1 MLQQP
6 FRCACPLAKIV
17 AGHSGFTHT
26 GNIALQQTAIQGA
39 GGAFCVCT
47 IKKQPFSDTDTDE
60 LFGMLCVKRLICQN
74 IRRKLTP
81 LICDSR
87 KDGGNRLSSVFRFVI
102 ALAGGWN
109 GAEMRDSFICGI
121 NMIERAVNFY
131 ALPHKVLDCLRYLRH
146 WLLWRFLRSCFG
158 GAHLCLRPFIRVI
171 TEDGTIPILSQ
182 IVNGSAVI
190 RKAAAFHRAVRIAL
204 RSFFRFF
211 QRLIVP
217 FLVKSVYNV
226 MIRNDLILRCHP
238 VGIIINHFFGQPF
251 RFLRECV
258 IQLPHFDDLLV
269 DAACP

>member
-1 MLQQP
+1 
-6 FRCACPLAKIV
+6 
-17 AGHSGFTHT
+17 
-26 GNIALQQTAIQGA
+26 
-39 GGAFCVCT
+39 
-47 IKKQPFSDTDTDE
+47 
-60 LFGMLCVKRLICQN
+60 MLCTKRLICQN

-81 LICDSR
+81 LICDSCE
-87 KDGGNRLSSVFRFVI
+87 DSGNRLSSVFQFVI
-102 ALAGGWN
+102 SITGEWN
-109 GAEMRDSFICGI
+109 SAEMCDSFICGI
-121 NMIERAVNFY
+121 NMIERTINFH
-131 ALPHKVLDCLRYLRH
+131 ALPHKVLDCLRQLRC
-146 WLLWRFLRSCFG
+146 WLFWRFLRSCFG

-251 RFLRECV
+251 RFLRERV